1 MELEIKLFANLRKF
15 NPLLD
20 KIKLD
25 EGTTVLELLERAG
38 IPPSEV
44 AIVLVDGRHAKL
56 DQPLRDGETVAVFP
70 PIAGG

>member
-25 EGTTVLELLERAG
+25 DGTTVLELLERAG
-38 IPPSEV
+38 IPPAEV
-44 AIVLVDGRHAKL
+44 AIVLVDGRV
-56 DQPLRDGETVAVFP
+56 EEIF
-70 PIAGG
+70 

>member
-1 MELEIKLFANLRKF
+1 MELDIKLFASLRKF
-15 NPLLD
+15 NPLLG
-20 KIKLD
+20 KINLD
-25 EGTTVLELLERAG
+25 DGTTVLELLERAG

-56 DQPLRDGETVAVFP
+56 DQLLHDGETVEVFP

>member
-15 NPLLD
+15 NPQLD
-20 KIKLD
+20 RIELED
-25 EGTTVLELLERAG
+25 GSTVVELLERAG

-56 DQPLRDGETVAVFP
+56 EQPLHEGETVAVFP

>member
-1 MELEIKLFANLRKF
+1 MELDIKLFASLRKF

-20 KIKLD
+20 KINLD
-25 EGTTVLELLERAG
+25 DGTTVLELLERAG

-44 AIVLVDGRHAKL
+44 AIVLLDGRHAKL
-56 DQPLRDGETVAVFP
+56 DQLLHDGETVEVFP

>member
-15 NPLLD
+15 NPQLD
-20 KIKLD
+20 RIRLD
-25 EGTTVLELLERAG
+25 DGTTVLELLERAG
-38 IPPSEV
+38 IPPAEV

-56 DQPLRDGETVAVFP
+56 DRPLHDGETVAVFP

>member
-15 NPLLD
+15 NLQLD
-20 KIKLD
+20 GIELE

-38 IPPSEV
+38 IPPLEV

-56 DQPLRDGETVAVFP
+56 DQSLHDGETVAVFP

>member
-1 MELEIKLFANLRKF
+1 MELDIKLFASLRKF

-25 EGTTVLELLERAG
+25 DGTTVLELLERAG

-56 DQPLRDGETVAVFP
+56 DQLLHDGETVAVFP

>member
-1 MELEIKLFANLRKF
+1 MELDIKLFASLRKF

-20 KIKLD
+20 KINLD
-25 EGTTVLELLERAG
+25 DGTTVLELLERAG

-56 DQPLRDGETVAVFP
+56 DQLLHDGETIAVFP

>member
-1 MELEIKLFANLRKF
+1 MELDIKLFASLRKF
-15 NPLLD
+15 NPLLE
-20 KIKLD
+20 KINFD

-56 DQPLRDGETVAVFP
+56 DQLLHDGETVAVFP